1 MELIQAFI
9 LIGIGIAATK
19 LYNTWSNT
27 DKRLTALERQI
38 ASLEAANRQRLPYRA
53 MEEMLDAM
61 AALDKEKTEME
72 FHVSLID
79 NAIGHMT
86 NAMRTGTS
94 KE

>member
-1 MELIQAFI
+1 MEIIIIFFVGVVVTLLYVEWRKTDIRLNDI
-9 LIGIGIAATK
+9 ETRMHK
-19 LYNTWSNT
+19 LET
-27 DKRLTALERQI
+27 
-38 ASLEAANRQRLPYRA
+38 ANRQRLPYRA

-86 NAMRTGTS
+86 NAMKTGTTR
-94 KE
+94 E

>member
-1 MELIQAFI
+1 VEWRKTDIRLNDIETRMH
-9 LIGIGIAATK
+9 K
-19 LYNTWSNT
+19 LET
-27 DKRLTALERQI
+27 
-38 ASLEAANRQRLPYRA
+38 ANRQRLPYRA

-86 NAMRTGTS
+86 NAMKTGTTR
-94 KE
+94 E